1 MKNLLLIFVALI
13 TISCSF
19 DNKTGIWKDAS
30 SIPVDNQVVNTIEE
44 NQSERKYVD
53 TSEQST
59 MFNDEVDASS
69 GSILK
74 LDNPVVIDNWN
85 EQYGSITNNISSIS
99 HSGPKTLIS
108 RSSKLSK
115 FSRNKN
121 IVFYKNDLITFDHK
135 GRIFIYSVILKK
147 KVYIYNFYKKNFK
160 DFSKYIYLKI
170 NENILYA
177 ADNLGYVY
185 AIDLKNESL
194 VWAKNFGIPFRSNI
208 KVIDGQVL
216 LANQDNKVY
225 SLDAETGNKNWQF
238 STSETF
244 LKNDF
249 KNNIAIDKSS
259 KSLLFLN
266 TNGELFSINY
276 INQKINWVLN
286 FKKSSPSQ
294 DSTLFLSQP
303 IALKSN
309 NLIVSTEKATIS
321 YSTEDSSKNWSLGV
335 EAALKPTIT
344 SNHTFVLSK
353 NNLLICVENK
363 TGNVLWSVNI
373 LKNFEP
379 KFKRKIG
386 KFSDFKI
393 VNNELN
399 LFSKNGYLLSLNYND
414 GNLKY
419 IKKISKK
426 GINSEVV
433 FLNNNMFLI
442 DNKNKLLKFN

>member
-276 INQKINWVLN
+276 INQNINWVLN

>member
-135 GRIFIYSVILKK
+135 GRIFIYSAILKK

-160 DFSKYIYLKI
+160 DFNKYIYLKI

-208 KVIDGQVL
+208 KVTDGQVL

-276 INQKINWVLN
+276 INQNINWVLN

>member
-135 GRIFIYSVILKK
+135 GRIFIYSAILKK

>member
-135 GRIFIYSVILKK
+135 GRIFIYSAILKK

-208 KVIDGQVL
+208 KVTDGQVL

-276 INQKINWVLN
+276 INQNINWVLN

>member
-1 MKNLLLIFVALI
+1 MKNLLLIFVAFI
-13 TISCSF
+13 AVSCSF

-53 TSEQST
+53 TSDQST

-115 FSRNKN
+115 FSQNKN

-208 KVIDGQVL
+208 KVTDGQVF

-225 SLDAETGNKNWQF
+225 SLDAKTGNKNWQF
-238 STSETF
+238 STSTTF

-266 TNGELFSINY
+266 TTGELFSINY

-303 IALKSN
+303 MAWKSN

-321 YSTEDSSKNWSLGV
+321 YSTEDSSKNWSLDV

-386 KFSDFKI
+386 KLSDFKI

-399 LFSKNGYLLSLNYND
+399 LFSNNGYLLSLNYND

>member
-160 DFSKYIYLKI
+160 DFNKYIYLKI

-208 KVIDGQVL
+208 KVTDGQVL

-276 INQKINWVLN
+276 INQNINWVLN

-353 NNLLICVENK
+353 NNLLICVKNK

>member
-135 GRIFIYSVILKK
+135 GRIFIYSAILKK

-276 INQKINWVLN
+276 INQNINWVLN

>member
-135 GRIFIYSVILKK
+135 GRIFIYSAILKK

-208 KVIDGQVL
+208 KVTDGQVL